1 MTTFG
6 ANTEDEAYQLYSLS
20 TQLFAE
26 GGFNLR
32 KFVTNSMSLQQKIIS
47 HNQNPDHSRPEA
59 APGSDI
65 VEENATYISTLFS
78 DEMSGNQK
86 ILLE

>member
-1 MTTFG
+1 MCIDDKTFG
-6 ANTEDEAYQLYSLS
+6 ANTEDKAYQLYSVS

-32 KFVTNSMSLQQKIIS
+32 KFVFNSMSPLQKIIS
-47 HNQNPDHSRPEA
+47 HNQNPGHSEPEA

-65 VEENATYISTLFS
+65 INYSW
-78 DEMSGNQK
+78 
-86 ILLE
+86 